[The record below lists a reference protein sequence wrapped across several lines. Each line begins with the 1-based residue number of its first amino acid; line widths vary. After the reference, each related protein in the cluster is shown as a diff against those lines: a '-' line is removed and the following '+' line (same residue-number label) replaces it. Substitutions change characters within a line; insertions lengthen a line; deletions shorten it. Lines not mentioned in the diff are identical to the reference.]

1 MGLSINE
8 LNAAVS
14 KIVALLLV
22 VLTGFYLAKTTWYWV
37 VPEPWI
43 TPHHNLE
50 VSEVVV
56 SISEIPLKQ
65 TLDSLQRYNPW
76 GELPTKEKVVE
87 KAVAPKKEEAVV
99 SQLNVE
105 LLGTMILPG
114 QQSVAFLVDLGQRK
128 SRKNRSGKQQMMY
141 VGDQIQGAEL
151 EKIERNAV
159 YLRNGEQLEIITTQ
173 AGLLDRKELLPDSL
187 KTAKVNTKQISR
199 AELGQFID
207 QGVALLRGL
216 EITPHYQGRH
226 AIGYRVNIIA
236 SRPAYQLVGLQSGD
250 IIKSVNG
257 ISVMKTKDVI
267 SMVSQVRKSKKVQID
282 IIRGNQPQLLEI
294 TVDG

>member
-1 MGLSINE
+1 
-8 LNAAVS
+8 
-14 KIVALLLV
+14 
-22 VLTGFYLAKTTWYWV
+22 LAKTTWYWV

-43 TPHHNLE
+43 TPQHNLV
-50 VSEVVV
+50 VSEVAD
-56 SISEIPLKQ
+56 SIREIPLKQ
-65 TLDSLQRYNPW
+65 TLGSLKSYNPW
-76 GELPTKEKVVE
+76 GELPKEKVVE